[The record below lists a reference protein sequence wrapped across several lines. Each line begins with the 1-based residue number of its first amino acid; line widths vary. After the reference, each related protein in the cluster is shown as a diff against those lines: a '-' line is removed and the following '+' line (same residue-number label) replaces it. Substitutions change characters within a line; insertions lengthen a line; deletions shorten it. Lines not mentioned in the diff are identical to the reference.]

1 MPAKLESTLRLL
13 LTPPY
18 LLTAFPTMVSL
29 TERLKVKLGRKAPP
43 KPPNDQARP
52 ASIPSKSQPPARPD
66 STKSPTSL
74 PERLWN
80 QAYEQ
85 VKAGNL
91 STVSV
96 YEKILSARL
105 REQDA
110 SVSEL
115 PDLAGLES
123 RQNEIAQIADERRG
137 QMQRLVQHGLRRTER
152 DAEVKQGMEDG
163 IRAAMAIKEVVDKAV
178 QASPEAAIA
187 WVGIMMNP
195 LTQAS
200 SNRQGIAYVLSR
212 MDWYWNL
219 SRLLL
224 DENITEAHS
233 QGLRGEL
240 EKVITDLYSKL
251 LLFQMKSVCYYHRG
265 RLSGFARDLIKLDNW
280 DGELSAIQAA
290 EAAVQTDSAQYNT
303 LSIRNRLGEIAET
316 AKSQNVK
323 LDSISSAIREQTRQQ
338 ERIHETSADNTCLA
352 DLRLTDPRD
361 DRKRIEETKGGL
373 LKDSYRWILEN
384 TDFQRWRNDP
394 QNPLLWV
401 KADPGKGKTMLL
413 CGVIDELQQ
422 SMGATDLLSY
432 FFCQASD
439 SRINNANAALRG
451 LMYVLVCQQPS
462 LISHVRKKYDHA
474 GKALFEDANAWIALS
489 DMFKAMVQDPKMKNT
504 VLVVDALD
512 ECIAGLPNLLDLVI
526 STSSSS
532 TLIKW
537 LLSSRNEPHIE
548 QKLRSID
555 AQGTL
560 SLELKEN
567 AEQVSH
573 AVNIYIDTKLSHLES
588 LEDDC
593 LMDQV
598 RDALRQKANGTFLWV
613 ALVVRELE
621 KAECWDPLQV
631 VQEAPEDLHQ
641 FYDRMMTQIQN
652 LAPRNSEMCRHTLA
666 ITTVAYR
673 PLSLTELGSLCA
685 LTTRQGSALAKIS
698 RKLVAMCGSFLTVR
712 DDQVYLVHQSAKD
725 YLSSKMGGTV
735 FPSQSE
741 IHHTLYARS
750 LELMSGTL
758 KRDIYGLI
766 EPGFLIEHFQ
776 APVHDPLAPVHYS
789 CAYWVDH
796 LYDSVLG
803 KSSTVDGSVQTLLQ
817 EGNLNDFLSKKFL
830 YWLEALSLCKIM
842 SKGIV
847 SMAKLEDLIHGRED
861 ASSLLE
867 LARDARRFIL
877 SHNVAIEKAPLQAYV
892 SALVFSP
899 TSSLTRQNFNHDVPC
914 WLTINP
920 PMEDRWG
927 ACLQTL
933 EGHRNYVNSVA
944 FSHDS
949 TRLASASNDNTIMIW
964 DASSGTNFQTIEG
977 HTSSISSVAFSHHST
992 QLASAS
998 DDKTIK
1004 IWDASSGVCLKTL
1017 EGHGGCVTSAIFSYD
1032 SNRLVSASDDRTARI
1047 WDASSGACLQILKG
1061 HDDFIY
1067 SVAFTHDSTQLATA
1081 SRDRTVKIWD
1091 ANSGECLQTLKGH
1104 TSQVNSVAFSHES
1117 ILLASASD
1125 DRTVRIWDASSGA
1138 CLQTLEGHGGY
1149 VKSVVFS
1156 SDSTRLATASDD
1168 NTAKVWGASSGA
1180 CLQTLEGH
1188 SKYVRSV
1195 AFSYDSTRLASTSK
1209 DHTVKIWDVSS
1220 NSGGAFSQIPK
1231 GHGDLVNSVAFSH
1244 DSTCLASASDDCT
1257 VKIWDVSS
1265 GACLQTLEGHS
1276 SYVRSVAFSC
1286 DSTRLAST
1294 SRDKTVKIWDVSSG
1308 ACLQT
1313 LEGHSICTNSV
1324 AFSHDSIWL
1333 ASSSDDW
1340 TVKIWDVSSGTCLKT
1355 LEEHKSCTRAVAFS
1369 HNSIRL
1375 ASASEDKTVKIWDVS
1390 SGTCLKTLDVLK
1402 PLFNISFNATDSC
1415 LHTEI
1420 GVITIG
1426 APSISDGKIAVTESQ
1441 HSQHQSV
1448 TLSSDKAWLT
1458 FNSRKLVWLPS
1469 EFRPSSIAMSG
1480 RTVGIG
1486 GGSGKVWF
1494 CHIEPS
1500 KL

>member
-1 MPAKLESTLRLL
+1 
-13 LTPPY
+13 
-18 LLTAFPTMVSL
+18 MVSL

-43 KPPNDQARP
+43 KPPNDQALP

-110 SVSEL
+110 SVSEP
-115 PDLAGLES
+115 PDSAGLES
-123 RQNEIAQIADERRG
+123 QQNEIAQAADERRV

-152 DAEVKQGMEDG
+152 DAEVKQVMEDG
-163 IRAAMAIKEVVDKAV
+163 IQAAMAIKEVVDKAV

-187 WVGIMMNP
+187 WVGVCFALEIMMNP

-219 SRLLL
+219 SSLLL
-224 DENITEAHS
+224 DENIAEAHS

-240 EKVITDLYSKL
+240 EKVVTDLYSKL

-265 RLSGFARDLIKLDNW
+265 RLSVFARDMIKLENW
-280 DGELSAIQAA
+280 DGELSAIKAA

-338 ERIHETSADNTCLA
+338 ERFHETSADNTCLA

-439 SRINNANAALRG
+439 SRIDNANAVLRG

-489 DMFKAMVQDPKMKNT
+489 DMFKAMVQDLKMTNT

-532 TLIKW
+532 TPIKW

-548 QKLRSID
+548 QKLRSLD

-573 AVNIYIDTKLSHLES
+573 AVNIYIDTKLSRLES
-588 LEDDC
+588 LEDDG

-598 RDALRQKANGTFLWV
+598 RDVLRQKANGTFLWV

-621 KAECWDPLQV
+621 KPECWDPLQV

-652 LAPRNSEMCRHTLA
+652 LAPRNSEMCRRMLA
-666 ITTVAYR
+666 VATVAYR

-685 LTTRQGSALAKIS
+685 LTTSQGPALAKTS

-725 YLSSKMGGTV
+725 YLSSKMGGTIL
-735 FPSQSE
+735 PSQSE
-741 IHHTLYARS
+741 ICHTMYARS

-758 KRDIYGLI
+758 KRNIYGLI

-776 APVHDPLAPVHYS
+776 APVQDPLAPIHYS
-789 CAYWVDH
+789 CAYWIDH

-803 KSSTVDGSVQTLLQ
+803 KGSTGDGSGEKLLQ
-817 EGNLNDFLSKKFL
+817 EGNLNDFLRKKFL
-830 YWLEALSLCKIM
+830 YWLEALSLCKSM

-847 SMAKLEDLIHGRED
+847 SMAKLEDLIH
-861 ASSLLE
+861 
-867 LARDARRFIL
+867 
-877 SHNVAIEKAPLQAYV
+877 AYV

-899 TSSLTRQNFNHDVPC
+899 TGSLTRQNFNHEAPC

-920 PMEDRWG
+920 PMEDRWS

-933 EGHRNYVNSVA
+933 EGHGNFVNSVA

-977 HTSSISSVAFSHHST
+977 HTSSVNSVAFSHDST

-1004 IWDASSGVCLKTL
+1004 IWDASSGTCLKTL
-1017 EGHGGCVTSAIFSYD
+1017 EGHGGCVKLAVFSYD
-1032 SNRLVSASDDRTARI
+1032 STRLVSASDDRTARI

-1067 SVAFTHDSTQLATA
+1067 SVALTHDSTQLATA

-1091 ANSGECLQTLKGH
+1091 ANSGECLQTLNGH
-1104 TSQVNSVAFSHES
+1104 ASQINSVAFSHDS
-1117 ILLASASD
+1117 VLLASASD
-1125 DRTVRIWDASSGA
+1125 DRTVKIWDANSGA

-1149 VKSVVFS
+1149 VQSVVFS
-1156 SDSTRLATASDD
+1156 SDSTRLASASDD
-1168 NTAKVWGASSGA
+1168 NTAKVWDASSGA

-1195 AFSYDSTRLASTSK
+1195 AFS
-1209 DHTVKIWDVSS
+1209 
-1220 NSGGAFSQIPK
+1220 
-1231 GHGDLVNSVAFSH
+1231 H
-1244 DSTCLASASDDCT
+1244 DS
-1257 VKIWDVSS
+1257 I
-1265 GACLQTLEGHS
+1265 
-1276 SYVRSVAFSC
+1276 R
-1286 DSTRLAST
+1286 
-1294 SRDKTVKIWDVSSG
+1294 
-1308 ACLQT
+1308 
-1313 LEGHSICTNSV
+1313 ICTNSV
-1324 AFSHDSIWL
+1324 AFSHDSTWL
-1333 ASSSDDW
+1333 ASSSDDG

-1355 LEEHKSCTRAVAFS
+1355 LEEHESCTRAVAFS
-1369 HNSIRL
+1369 YNSTRL
-1375 ASASEDKTVKIWDVS
+1375 ASASDDKKVKIWDVS
-1390 SGTCLKTLDVLK
+1390 SGACLKTLDVLK
-1402 PLFNISFNATDSC
+1402 PLFNISINATGFC

-1420 GVITIG
+1420 DTIATG
-1426 APSISDGKIAVTESQ
+1426 TPSISDGKMAVTRSQ

-1448 TLSSDKAWLT
+1448 TLSSDKVWLT
-1458 FNSRKLVWLPS
+1458 FDSKKLVWLPS
-1469 EFRPSSIAMSG
+1469 EFRPSSIAILG
-1480 RTVGIG
+1480 RMVGIG
-1486 GGSGKVWF
+1486 EGSGKF
-1494 CHIEPS
+1494 TYIILDFS
-1500 KL
+1500 K